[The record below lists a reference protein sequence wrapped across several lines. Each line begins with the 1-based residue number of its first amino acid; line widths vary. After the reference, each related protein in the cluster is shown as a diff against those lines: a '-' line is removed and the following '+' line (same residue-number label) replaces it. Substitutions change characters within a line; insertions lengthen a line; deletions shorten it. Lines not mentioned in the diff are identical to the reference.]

1 VVAVLAQIAVVILL
15 VVILRWMVFWIGLR
29 KCVGRNKNF
38 KFLSEEGG
46 FQTENLNDQYLVILF
61 GSVDRMDS
69 SILLVLDSVCSRA
82 VYSWTSDSYFSDIRS
97 RVLVAVTTVSVP
109 NDRKLYGSNMGVSI
123 LIMMRAKLHTTRRN
137 HQGIYREKILGDA

>member
-1 VVAVLAQIAVVILL
+1 MVAELAQIAVVILL
-15 VVILRWMVFWIGLR
+15 VVILRWMVFWIGRR

-69 SILLVLDSVCSRA
+69 SVLFQGWYWIMYVAGLCIA
-82 VYSWTSDSYFSDIRS
+82 GHPIPIPQASY
-97 RVLVAVTTVSVP
+97 L
-109 NDRKLYGSNMGVSI
+109 
-123 LIMMRAKLHTTRRN
+123 
-137 HQGIYREKILGDA
+137 E